1 MSAIVSG
8 DINLFNNN
16 LPDTRNRFR
25 RLEELSQRLEAIEKR
40 CPQLFVKDAYR
51 FPPLDT
57 LGRWPKESRN

>member
-1 MSAIVSG
+1 MPAIVSG

-16 LPDTRNRFR
+16 PPDTRNRFR